1 MGEGSLSEQ
10 ELAVCADGREGRE
23 PDGFIKRSHGHGECF
38 SAGDSGVVSLQSFI
52 PLSSQGGVAMALVL
66 LVLIYGSHAV
76 DQAGP
81 ELTKI
86 HLPVPPSAGIRGIH
100 HYVWLTFLPATWCSY
115 RLHHHTLMQ
124 C

>member
-10 ELAVCADGREGRE
+10 ELAVCADGREGQE
-23 PDGFIKRSHGHGECF
+23 PCTGHGECF
-38 SAGDSGVVSLQSFI
+38 SAGDSGVASLQSFI
-52 PLSSQGGVAMALVL
+52 TLSSQGGVAMALVL

-86 HLPVPPSAGIRGIH
+86 TCLCPSAGIRGIH

-115 RLHHHTLMQ
+115 RSHHHTLMQ